1 MKVLIQ
7 DVLVVDP
14 NSSFNRQRIS
24 LSIDNGVISKI
35 AVKIPRTGF
44 DTIIDGSKKY
54 VSPGWFDLRVTT
66 GDPGFEHRETLE
78 SASKAAM
85 AGGFTGLALLPNTE
99 PVIQSKNDV
108 SYLIRAT
115 EKMLVD
121 FVPLG
126 AITRNTKGL
135 ELTEML
141 DLSEAGAEGFT
152 DGCQPIWHSGILTKA
167 LQYLQKINKVLIN
180 QSHDPYLSFEGVVS
194 EGVNSTLKG
203 LKGIPHLSEEL
214 AISRDLDILRYAG
227 GRLHFSTL
235 STTKGVDLIRKAK
248 KEGLNVTADVA
259 AHHLVFTDATVS
271 DIDSKYKVFPPFR
284 LEKDRKALVK
294 GLADGT
300 IDCIVSDHQPFE
312 EDMKKQEFDLAA
324 FGSTGLETSF
334 SVALKGTVDKL
345 DVEQLV
351 KAFSINPRKI
361 LGLHVPKIEKN
372 EKVNLTVFDT
382 DTKWNYGS
390 TKSKSVN
397 SAFLGDELSGRV
409 AAVLNNS
416 EVYINQ

>member
-1 MKVLIQ
+1 M
-7 DVLVVDP
+7 
-14 NSSFNRQRIS
+14 
-24 LSIDNGVISKI
+24 SIDGGIISKI
-35 AVKIPRTGF
+35 ANKIPNTGF
-44 DTIIDGSKKY
+44 DKVIDGSNKC

-66 GDPGFEHRETLE
+66 GDPGFEHRETLY
-78 SASKAAM
+78 SASQAAM
-85 AGGFTGLALLPNTE
+85 AGGFTGVALLPNTE

-115 EKMLVD
+115 EKILVD

-141 DLSEAGAEGFT
+141 DLSEAGAHGFS
-152 DGCQPIWHSGILTKA
+152 DGCHPVWHSGILTKA
-167 LQYLQKINKVLIN
+167 LQYLQKIDKVLIN
-180 QSHDPYLSFEGVVS
+180 QSHDPYLSKEGVVS

-259 AHHLVFTDATVS
+259 SHHLVLTDAIVS
-271 DIDSKYKVFPPFR
+271 QIDSKYKVFPPFR
-284 LEKDRKALVK
+284 LEKDRKSLVK

-312 EDMKKQEFDLAA
+312 DDMKKQEFDLAA
-324 FGSTGLETSF
+324 FGSIGLETLF
-334 SVALKGTVDKL
+334 SVALKGVSDK
-345 DVEQLV
+345 VEIEQII
-351 KAFSINPRKI
+351 KSIAINPRNI
-361 LGLHVPKIEKN
+361 LGLQIPKVEKN
-372 EKVNLTVFDT
+372 EVANLTVFDT
-382 DTKWNYGS
+382 SSKWNYNS
-390 TKSKSVN
+390 SKSKSLN
-397 SAFLGDELSGRV
+397 SAFLGEELIGRV
-409 AAVLNNS
+409 SAVFNNS
-416 EVYINQ
+416 EVHINQ